1 MCKTEKRAMLRP
13 ESNNFATTEWDKK
26 DLFHFCTGH
35 HLETMKYKVR
45 NEILPIKRLNYG
57 NAMNCISVFRATGRL
72 NAIPNGSKI

>member
-13 ESNNFATTEWDKK
+13 ESNNFAGTEWDKK

-45 NEILPIKRLNYG
+45 NEILPIKKIELWKCDELHICIQNY
-57 NAMNCISVFRATGRL
+57 R
-72 NAIPNGSKI
+72 